1 MDIVKIIEI
10 LGGLSKASSVLKI
23 PVSTLQYWQEKNKV
37 PERQIDYVV
46 KVAKKNGIF
55 IITQDAEEK

>member
-10 LGGLSKASSVLKI
+10 LGGLSKASSILKI
-23 PVSTLQYWQEKNKV
+23 PVSTLQYWQGKNKV

-55 IITQDAEEK
+55 IITDESE

>member
-10 LGGLSKASSVLKI
+10 LGGLSKASSILKI

-55 IITQDAEEK
+55 IITDESE

>member
-10 LGGLSKASSVLKI
+10 LGGLSKASSILKI

-55 IITQDAEEK
+55 IITNENE